1 MNGIPTSE
9 SAKSRHLDPDNPW
22 PGLDAYEE
30 AARDYFKG
38 RNDEA
43 EAMLR
48 RVAESPVTVLFG
60 KSGLGKTSLL
70 RAGLFPRLRAHH
82 YLPVFIRFDVRPEA
96 LPLIGQMRTAF
107 CETLAAQQ
115 VDAPAIGESETLWE
129 YLHRADLELWSPQN
143 YLLTPV
149 LVCDQFEEIFTLGKR
164 LSTEIQGFG
173 LDFADLAENRIPPAL
188 RDRLDRED
196 YSGKGLDLRAMRYKL
211 IVSLREDF
219 LPELE
224 GWRQAMPTLGR
235 VRVRLMPM
243 NLEQALAAVYLTAPH
258 LMDEA
263 LGKRIVQ
270 FVAAE
275 QTAQNASVS
284 GAPVNGGSQT
294 GGGEIEP
301 ALLSLF
307 CRGLNERRKQS
318 NRSRFDDEL
327 LDGSKQGIISDYYRS
342 CLEGLP
348 ESVSR
353 FIETELITE
362 NGYRNSFAQ
371 EDAVPAYLTREH
383 LNHLIQRRLLRVEER
398 QNTMRIEL
406 THDLLTGTVRQH
418 RDWRR
423 AEEEKTQLA
432 RQAEE
437 KRRAEME
444 QLQKMRLEAEV
455 KAGIR
460 FKRLAVGLAFILVV
474 AIGMAAVAAWQW
486 HNADIQ
492 RKKSV
497 AAMRE
502 AENSRLEAVNAMQE
516 AEKARVE
523 AEEARKVAEERTDTL
538 LKQFGWESSRL
549 SSGSPDQ
556 YSVQQSLTANQD
568 LQQAARLAPLES
580 RRPVTVQYFP
590 KDVDGKKVESALQEL
605 GFTLDKRRAPIPGI
619 ATNSIWF
626 GKPVKIEDVK
636 LVAFTLIR
644 AGVQIKAIKPFAEHS
659 PRRNAALI
667 QVGADA
673 SVVNRAPLSVEEIRN
688 ATGFS
693 R

>member
-1 MNGIPTSE
+1 MNGIPASA

-43 EAMLR
+43 EELLR

-70 RAGLFPRLRAHH
+70 KAGLFPRLRAHH
-82 YLPVFIRFDVRPEA
+82 YLPIFIRFDVRPEA
-96 LPLIGQMRTAF
+96 PPLIDQMRTAF
-107 CETLAAQQ
+107 CESIAAQH
-115 VDAPAIGESETLWE
+115 VDAPAIGKSETLWE

-173 LDFADLAENRIPPAL
+173 LDFADLAENRIPPSLA
-188 RDRLDRED
+188 DRLDRED
-196 YSGKGLDLRAMRYKL
+196 ISGKELDLRAMRYKL

-224 GWRQAMPTLGR
+224 GWRQAIPALGR

-243 NLEQALAAVYLTAPH
+243 NLEQALAAVYGTAPH

-275 QTAQNASVS
+275 QMTQNESVS
-284 GAPVNGGSQT
+284 GALINHGGQT
-294 GGGEIEP
+294 TGGEIEP

-307 CRGLNERRKQS
+307 CHGLNERRKQS
-318 NRSRFDDEL
+318 NQSRFDDAL

-342 CLEGLP
+342 CIEGLP
-348 ESVSR
+348 ESASR

-362 NGYRNSFAQ
+362 KGYRNSFAQ
-371 EDAVPAYLTREH
+371 EDAVPAYLSREH
-383 LNHLIQRRLLRVEER
+383 LDHLIRRRLLRVEER

-423 AEEEKTQLA
+423 AEEEKAQLE
-432 RQAEE
+432 RQADE

-444 QLQKMRLEAEV
+444 KLEKMRLEAEV

-460 FKRLAVGLAFILVV
+460 FKRLAVGLALILIAAV
-474 AIGMAAVAAWQW
+474 GMAAVAGWQW

-497 AAMRE
+497 AAM
-502 AENSRLEAVNAMQE
+502 QE
-516 AEKARVE
+516 AKKARIE
-523 AEEARKVAEERTDTL
+523 AEESRRVAEERTDTL

-549 SSGSPDQ
+549 PRGSLDK

-568 LQQAARLAPLES
+568 LQQATRLAPLES
-580 RRPVTVQYFP
+580 RKRVTVQYFP
-590 KDVDGKKVESALQEL
+590 KDVDGKRVEAALLEL
-605 GFTLDKRRAPIPGI
+605 GFAIDKRQASISNIP
-619 ATNSIWF
+619 TNAIWY
-626 GKPVKIEDVK
+626 GEPVKIEEVK

-644 AGVQIKAIKPFAEHS
+644 AGVQIKAIRPFADNS

-667 QVGADA
+667 QVGADKD
-673 SVVNRAPLSVEEIRN
+673 VVTNAPLSVEEIRN